1 METISAGDL
10 LFYALPPLWLMM
22 GLIAAGHIL
31 LNKRDSKAAFGWI
44 ALCII
49 LPVAGPLIYLLFGI
63 NRINHKAK
71 RDYRIK
77 IPRQYL
83 DTVSEPEGTNFRPL
97 SGIGE
102 NLTRRGLSDCSE
114 LVLLENGEQLY
125 PAMIEAIHHAR
136 SRVLLASY
144 IFDHNNSGLAI
155 AEALAAAVQRGVEV
169 KVIIDGMGEF
179 MTLPRIGNHLLKLGI
194 PFCRFNPVT
203 LFPPALNINMRNHR
217 KLLIIDGEWA
227 FTGGQNIGDRHL
239 AMRDQNPNR
248 VLDLH
253 FRLKGKIVD
262 ELEWAFWKDWAYCK
276 DEHDAPEFIGTNRL
290 QIQSDIWARLI
301 LDGPNKDIDKLN
313 YLMISVISAA
323 KHQVLI
329 MTPYFLPMLDMIGVL
344 IAAHLRGVKVCI
356 MVPGHNNIKP
366 VHWAMQNSMRQL
378 LEAGIEIKLQPAPF
392 VHSKILLIDNQYS
405 LIGSANIDQR
415 SLRLNYELGVEI
427 FSASVNTAL
436 QQYFNEREVKCTP
449 VTLEQI
455 EQRSLP
461 VKIRDSIAWL
471 FSPYL

>member
-1 METISAGDL
+1 
-10 LFYALPPLWLMM
+10 
-22 GLIAAGHIL
+22 
-31 LNKRDSKAAFGWI
+31 
-44 ALCII
+44 
-49 LPVAGPLIYLLFGI
+49 
-63 NRINHKAK
+63 
-71 RDYRIK
+71 
-77 IPRQYL
+77 
-83 DTVSEPEGTNFRPL
+83 
-97 SGIGE
+97 
-102 NLTRRGLSDCSE
+102 
-114 LVLLENGEQLY
+114 
-125 PAMIEAIHHAR
+125 
-136 SRVLLASY
+136 
-144 IFDHNNSGLAI
+144 
-155 AEALAAAVQRGVEV
+155 
-169 KVIIDGMGEF
+169 
-179 MTLPRIGNHLLKLGI
+179 
-194 PFCRFNPVT
+194 
-203 LFPPALNINMRNHR
+203 MRNHR

-356 MVPGHNNIKP
+356 LIPGHNNIKP